1 LNNAA
6 SRRALAL
13 VTLLLTSTLTACGG
27 GGGGGGSS
35 PPGNPPVNAP
45 APGPG
50 TGSSGSGGNGST
62 AAPNPGG
69 TTPTPVP
76 PINPGTPPSSPT
88 PSGSTPT
95 PVPSTNSSQ
104 PTQGTTILPNTSGRF
119 SLIQMADEYG
129 LGNASLTTQ
138 QIQSEA
144 PYYDAVW
151 ASFPPNTQT
160 WNTSHPGMILSAY
173 VIPFE
178 DMYLM
183 SNHNLQWWQTNHP
196 SWIMYA
202 CDSSGNPTTYNPWST
217 SGFPND
223 VPLNINNSAV
233 VNYEL
238 TQVIVPYLQQNG
250 FNAIAIDQV
259 TFDNFLQ
266 APNPELGQPN
276 PPSPYNGQYYDCGY
290 YAQGVQNPSSFVH
303 VYGAAGQDDWAK
315 ADGQFIQ
322 DELNWVQTAKNT
334 LAQYNIKVLINHP
347 PVSTTP
353 SGKEATLLNSVDGV
367 VDENGFTDYGQYA
380 GEEPTQFAATLS
392 WVQYVQ
398 QQMHKAVFLADYF
411 FTQGSTS
418 ETSATQLSDA
428 QADWALSTYAIANN
442 GGLGMFVAPQGV
454 GEYSYRPEFSKTYG
468 AACGAYAQNGDLYM
482 RQFQNGFAVV
492 NASSNAANAPL
503 PSGNIYTDIETG
515 QSISG
520 SMTLA
525 PATGSMLLLSSGTGC
540 SASGSSTLRHGTA
553 VPGVRRP

>member
-13 VTLLLTSTLTACGG
+13 VTLLLTSTVTACGG

-35 PPGNPPVNAP
+35 PPGNAPITNP

-50 TGSSGSGGNGST
+50 STSGGTATPNPGAGTGTSTSPTPTPAPGGGTQAPGT
-62 AAPNPGG
+62 AAPAPAPTTG
-69 TTPTPVP
+69 T
-76 PINPGTPPSSPT
+76 
-88 PSGSTPT
+88 
-95 PVPSTNSSQ
+95 
-104 PTQGTTILPNTSGRF
+104 TQGTTILPDTTGRF
-119 SLIQMADEYG
+119 SLIQMADAYG

-138 QIQSEA
+138 QIQTEA

-223 VPLNINNSAV
+223 VPLNIHNSAV

-259 TFDNFLQ
+259 TFENFLQ

-290 YAQGVQNPSSFVH
+290 YAQGVQNPSSFVP
-303 VYGAAGQDDWAK
+303 VYGGPGQDDWAK
-315 ADGQFIQ
+315 ADGTFIQ

-353 SGKEATLLNSVDGV
+353 SGNEATLLNSVDGV

-380 GEEPTQFAATLS
+380 GEEPTQFADTLS

-418 ETSATQLSDA
+418 ETSATQLADA

-454 GEYSYRPEFSKTYG
+454 GEYSYRPEFSDTYG
-468 AACGAYAQNGDLYM
+468 AACGAYTQTGSLYT
-482 RQFQNGFAVV
+482 RAFQNGFAVV

-515 QSISG
+515 QSVSG
-520 SMTLA
+520 SITLA

-540 SASGSSTLRHGTA
+540 PASGSSTLRHGTA